1 MAEKTLSIK
10 ILLNDKQ
17 FMSGMRK
24 TSSFLKKLGG
34 NMQKT
39 GKNLS
44 RNLTLPILAFGAASV
59 KAFDKQQKA
68 LAQVEAGLRS
78 TGNAAGFT
86 SEQLQKMAADLQGK
100 TIFGDEVILKDATA
114 QLLTF
119 TNISGEQ
126 FARTQEAALDLA
138 TRLDGDLKSASIQL
152 GKALNDPV
160 ANLSALSRSGIQFS
174 EEQKATIKS
183 LAETNRLADAQTI
196 ILDELN
202 KQYGGSAEAA
212 AQAGLG
218 GIQQLQNSLGD
229 LAEEFGKIISE
240 NIGPFVEK
248 VKGLVGFLRGLT
260 DEQKKTIVQVAGFA
274 AALGPAIFLL
284 GKITTAIGGLLKI
297 IRVLGGVMATN
308 PIGLIA
314 TAIAGLVAGI
324 IFLATSSSD
333 TAIKIRNFFR
343 KMANGVIKVI
353 NEMIEGLNK
362 IPLVNID
369 LIDTLKLEDFKKE
382 VKDTTTDVDNFT
394 KALKK
399 IPKKTT
405 ISIERSAA
413 PGRIEPKKT
422 GLIPTDTGGP
432 IKLEPIDKL
441 FQGEQEEF
449 KFGLA
454 AMLDFSDEYIESLQN
469 TLAEVSGL
477 ISGISDLFSQ
487 LHQKRM
493 MELDNERA
501 KEIEN
506 INQSLMSEEKKE
518 KAINDINE
526 KFAKKKAE
534 ADKKQAKRSKAI
546 AVLEATIAAALA
558 VVQALPKVGL
568 AIAVGALGA
577 AKVALIKSTPIP
589 AFADGGLVTGATLGL
604 VGEGPGTSMSN
615 PEVIAPLDKLQN
627 LIGQGN
633 GSVEVF
639 GRISGSDIL
648 ISSDRA
654 RKNRDRTRGF

>member
-1 MAEKTLSIK
+1 MAEKNLSIK
-10 ILLNDKQ
+10 LSLNDKQ
-17 FMSGMRK
+17 FMSGLRK
-24 TSSFLKKLGG
+24 ASSSMKRFGKS
-34 NMQKT
+34 MQKT
-39 GKNLS
+39 GKSLS
-44 RNLTLPILAFGAASV
+44 RNLTLPILAFGAASL

-68 LAQVEAGLRS
+68 LAQVESGLIS

-86 SEQLQKMAADLQGK
+86 SEQLQKMASDLQGK

-183 LAETNRLADAQTI
+183 LAETNRLADAQTL

-229 LAEEFGKIISE
+229 LAEEFGKIISD

-248 VKGLVGFLRGLT
+248 IKGLVGFLRGLT
-260 DEQKKTIVQVAGFA
+260 DEQKKTIVQVAAFA
-274 AALGPAIFLL
+274 AALGPAIFLV
-284 GKITTAIGGLLKI
+284 GKIVATIGGLIKI
-297 IRVLGGVMATN
+297 IRVLTIVMAAN

-324 IFLATSSSD
+324 IYLATSSSE
-333 TAIKIRNFFR
+333 TAVKIRNFFK
-343 KMANGVIKVI
+343 KMANGVIEVI
-353 NEMIEGLNK
+353 NKMILAINK
-362 IPLVNID
+362 IPGLDID
-369 LIDTLKLEDFKKE
+369 LIDTLDLEEFKKE
-382 VKDTTTDVDNFT
+382 VNETTDDVDNLT
-394 KALKK
+394 KSIKK

-405 ISIERSAA
+405 ITIERKAA
-413 PGRIEPKKT
+413 PGKIESKKT
-422 GLIPTDTGGP
+422 GQV
-432 IKLEPIDKL
+432 PIDLSRPTELEKIADIKPDGL
-441 FQGEQEEF
+441 ESFEEAF
-449 KFGLA
+449 F
-454 AMLDFSDEYIESLQN
+454 DFSEEYKKSLMN
-469 TLAEVSGL
+469 TFSE
-477 ISGISDLFSQ
+477 ISNLMGGVSDLFSQ
-487 LHQKRM
+487 LHNRRITQ
-493 MELDNERA
+493 LDNERA

-506 INQSLMSEEKKE
+506 INNSLMSEEAKE
-518 KAINDINE
+518 KAINNIND
-526 KFAKKKAE
+526 KFDKKKAA
-534 ADKKQAKRSKAI
+534 ADKKQAKRAKAI
-546 AVLEATIAAALA
+546 AILEATVATAAAVVKALPNIPLSIAAG
-558 VVQALPKVGL
+558 V
-568 AIAVGALGA
+568 IGA
-577 AKVALIKSTPIP
+577 AQIATIASTQIP
-589 AFADGGLVTGATLGL
+589 AFAEGGLVSGATLGL
-604 VGEGPGTSMSN
+604 IGEGPGTSMSN
-615 PEVIAPLDKLQN
+615 PEVIAPLDKLQSM
-627 LIGQGN
+627 IGQGN

-654 RKNRDRTRGF
+654 RKNRDRTRGY

>member
-1 MAEKTLSIK
+1 MAEKNLSIK
-10 ILLNDKQ
+10 LSLNDKQ
-17 FMSGMRK
+17 FMSGLRK
-24 TSSFLKKLGG
+24 ASSSMKRFGKS
-34 NMQKT
+34 MQKT
-39 GKNLS
+39 GKSLS
-44 RNLTLPILAFGAASV
+44 RNLTLPILAFGAASL

-68 LAQVEAGLRS
+68 LAQVESGLIS

-86 SEQLQKMAADLQGK
+86 SEQLQKMASDLQGK

-183 LAETNRLADAQTI
+183 LAETNRLADAQTL

-229 LAEEFGKIISE
+229 LAEEFGKIISD

-248 VKGLVGFLRGLT
+248 IKGLVGFLRGLT
-260 DEQKKTIVQVAGFA
+260 DEQKKTIVQVAAFA
-274 AALGPAIFLL
+274 AALGPVIFLV
-284 GKITTAIGGLLKI
+284 GKIVATIGGLIKI
-297 IRVLGGVMATN
+297 IRVLTIVMAAN

-324 IFLATSSSD
+324 IYLATSSSE
-333 TAIKIRNFFR
+333 TAVKIRNFFK
-343 KMANGVIKVI
+343 KMANGVIKVL

-369 LIDTLKLEDFKKE
+369 LLDTLDLEEFKKE
-382 VKDTTTDVDNFT
+382 VNETTDDVDNLT
-394 KALKK
+394 KSIKK
-399 IPKKTT
+399 IPKKRT
-405 ISIERSAA
+405 ITIERKAA
-413 PGRIEPKKT
+413 PGKIESKKT
-422 GLIPTDTGGP
+422 GQVKTDLSLPTE
-432 IKLEPIDKL
+432 LEGVADIEPSGLKSFEEAFFD
-441 FQGEQEEF
+441 FSEEF
-449 KFGLA
+449 KNSL
-454 AMLDFSDEYIESLQN
+454 MNTFSE
-469 TLAEVSGL
+469 
-477 ISGISDLFSQ
+477 ISNLMGGVSDLFSQ
-487 LHQKRM
+487 LHNKRM
-493 MELDNERA
+493 IELDNEKA
-501 KEIEN
+501 KELEKIE
-506 INQSLMSEEKKE
+506 SSKMSEEDKE
-518 KAINDINE
+518 TAINDLNE
-526 KFAKKKAE
+526 KFDKKKAE
-534 ADKKQAKRSKAI
+534 ADKKQAKRAKAMAI
-546 AVLEATIAAALA
+546 LEATVATAAA
-558 VVQALPKVGL
+558 VVKALPNIPL
-568 AIAVGALGA
+568 SIATGVIGA
-577 AKVALIKSTPIP
+577 AQIATIASTQIP
-589 AFADGGLVTGATLGL
+589 AFAEGGMVTGATLGL
-604 VGEGPGTSMSN
+604 IGEGPGTSMSN
-615 PEVIAPLDKLQN
+615 PEVIAPLDKLKSM
-627 LIGQGN
+627 IGEGQ

-654 RKNRDRTRGF
+654 RKNRDRTRGY

>member
-1 MAEKTLSIK
+1 MAEKNLSIK
-10 ILLNDKQ
+10 LSLNDKQ
-17 FMSGMRK
+17 FMSGLRK
-24 TSSFLKKLGG
+24 ASSSMKRFGKS
-34 NMQKT
+34 MQKT
-39 GKNLS
+39 GKSLS
-44 RNLTLPILAFGAASV
+44 RNLTLPILAFGAASL

-68 LAQVEAGLRS
+68 LAQVESGLIS

-86 SEQLQKMAADLQGK
+86 SEQLQKMASDLQGK

-183 LAETNRLADAQTI
+183 LAETNRLADAQTL

-229 LAEEFGKIISE
+229 LAEEFGKIISD

-248 VKGLVGFLRGLT
+248 IKGLVGFLRGLT
-260 DEQKKTIVQVAGFA
+260 DEQKKTIVQVAAFA
-274 AALGPAIFLL
+274 AALGPAIFLV
-284 GKITTAIGGLLKI
+284 GKIVATIGGLIKI
-297 IRVLGGVMATN
+297 IRVLTIVMAAN

-324 IFLATSSSD
+324 IYLATSSSE
-333 TAIKIRNFFR
+333 TAVKIRNFFK
-343 KMANGVIKVI
+343 KMANGVIEVI
-353 NEMIEGLNK
+353 NKMILAINK
-362 IPLVNID
+362 IPGLDID
-369 LIDTLKLEDFKKE
+369 LIDTLDLEEFKKE
-382 VKDTTTDVDNFT
+382 VNETTDDVDNLT
-394 KALKK
+394 KSIKK
-399 IPKKTT
+399 IPKKRT
-405 ISIERSAA
+405 ITIERKAA
-413 PGRIEPKKT
+413 PGKIESKKT
-422 GLIPTDTGGP
+422 GQV
-432 IKLEPIDKL
+432 PIDLSRPTELEKIADIKPDGL
-441 FQGEQEEF
+441 ESFEEAF
-449 KFGLA
+449 F
-454 AMLDFSDEYIESLQN
+454 DFSEEYKKSLMN
-469 TLAEVSGL
+469 TFSE
-477 ISGISDLFSQ
+477 ISNLMGGVSDLFSQ
-487 LHQKRM
+487 LHNRRITQ
-493 MELDNERA
+493 LDNERA

-506 INQSLMSEEKKE
+506 INNSLMSEEAKE
-518 KAINDINE
+518 KAINNIND
-526 KFAKKKAE
+526 KFDKKKAA
-534 ADKKQAKRSKAI
+534 ADKKQAKRAKAI
-546 AVLEATIAAALA
+546 AILEATVATAAAVVKALPNIPLSIAAG
-558 VVQALPKVGL
+558 V
-568 AIAVGALGA
+568 IGA
-577 AKVALIKSTPIP
+577 AQIATIASTQIP
-589 AFADGGLVTGATLGL
+589 AFAEGGLVSGATLGL
-604 VGEGPGTSMSN
+604 IGEGPGTSMSN
-615 PEVIAPLDKLQN
+615 PEVIAPLDKLQSM
-627 LIGQGN
+627 IGQGN

-654 RKNRDRTRGF
+654 RKNRDRTRGY

>member
-1 MAEKTLSIK
+1 MAEKNLSIK
-10 ILLNDKQ
+10 LSLNDKQ
-17 FMSGMRK
+17 FMSGLRK
-24 TSSFLKKLGG
+24 ASSSMKRFGKS
-34 NMQKT
+34 MQKT
-39 GKNLS
+39 GKSLS
-44 RNLTLPILAFGAASV
+44 RNLTLPILAFGAASL

-68 LAQVEAGLRS
+68 LAQVESGLIS

-86 SEQLQKMAADLQGK
+86 SEQLQKMASDLQGK

-183 LAETNRLADAQTI
+183 LAETNRLADAQTL

-229 LAEEFGKIISE
+229 LAEEFGKIISD

-248 VKGLVGFLRGLT
+248 IKGLVGFLRGLT
-260 DEQKKTIVQVAGFA
+260 DEQKKTIVQVAAFA
-274 AALGPAIFLL
+274 AALGPVIFLV
-284 GKITTAIGGLLKI
+284 GKIVATIGGLIKI
-297 IRVLGGVMATN
+297 IRVLTIVMAAN

-324 IFLATSSSD
+324 IYLATSSSE
-333 TAIKIRNFFR
+333 TAVKIRNFFK
-343 KMANGVIKVI
+343 KMANGVIKVL

-369 LIDTLKLEDFKKE
+369 LIDTLDLEEFKKE
-382 VKDTTTDVDNFT
+382 VNETTDDVDNLT
-394 KALKK
+394 KSIKK
-399 IPKKTT
+399 IPKKRT
-405 ISIERSAA
+405 ITIERKAA
-413 PGRIEPKKT
+413 PARIEPKKT
-422 GLIPTDTGGP
+422 GQV
-432 IKLEPIDKL
+432 PIDLSRPTELEKIADIKPDGL
-441 FQGEQEEF
+441 ESFEEAF
-449 KFGLA
+449 F
-454 AMLDFSDEYIESLQN
+454 DFSEEYKKSLMN
-469 TLAEVSGL
+469 TFSE
-477 ISGISDLFSQ
+477 ISNLMGGVSDLFSQ
-487 LHQKRM
+487 LHNRRITQ
-493 MELDNERA
+493 LDNERA

-506 INQSLMSEEKKE
+506 INNSLMSEEAKE
-518 KAINDINE
+518 KAINNIND
-526 KFAKKKAE
+526 KFDKKKAA
-534 ADKKQAKRSKAI
+534 ADKKQAKRAKAI
-546 AVLEATIAAALA
+546 AILEATVATAAAVVKALPNIPLSIAAG
-558 VVQALPKVGL
+558 V
-568 AIAVGALGA
+568 IGA
-577 AKVALIKSTPIP
+577 AQIATIASTQIP
-589 AFADGGLVTGATLGL
+589 AFAEGGLVSGATLGL
-604 VGEGPGTSMSN
+604 IGEGPGTSMSN
-615 PEVIAPLDKLQN
+615 PEVIAPLDKLQSM
-627 LIGQGN
+627 IGQGN

-654 RKNRDRTRGF
+654 RKNRDRTRGY

>member
-1 MAEKTLSIK
+1 MAQKNLSIK
-10 ILLNDKQ
+10 LSLNDKQ
-17 FMSGMRK
+17 FMTGLRK
-24 TSSFLKKLGG
+24 ASSSMKRFG
-34 NMQKT
+34 NSMQKT

-68 LAQVEAGLRS
+68 LAQVESGLIS

-86 SEQLQKMAADLQGK
+86 SDQLQKMASNLQAK

-183 LAETNRLADAQTI
+183 LAETNRLADAQTL

-212 AQAGLG
+212 AQAGIG

-229 LAEEFGKIISE
+229 LAEEFGKIISD

-248 VKGLVGFLRGLT
+248 IKGLVGFLKGLT

-284 GKITTAIGGLLKI
+284 GKITTAVGGLLKI
-297 IRVLGGVMATN
+297 IRVLGIVMAAN

-324 IFLATSSSD
+324 IYLATSSSE
-333 TAIKIRNFFR
+333 TAVKIRNFFR
-343 KMANGVIKVI
+343 KMANGVIEVI
-353 NEMIEGLNK
+353 NNMIMAINK
-362 IPLVNID
+362 IPGLDID
-369 LIDTLKLEDFKKE
+369 LIDTLELEEFKKE
-382 VKDTTTDVDNFT
+382 VKDTTTDVDNLT
-394 KALKK
+394 KSIKA
-399 IPKKTT
+399 IPKKTPIT
-405 ISIERSAA
+405 IERKAA

-422 GLIPTDTGGP
+422 GLVPTNLSLPTELEGVED
-432 IKLEPIDKL
+432 IKPEGLESFSEAFFD
-441 FQGEQEEF
+441 FSEEF
-449 KFGLA
+449 KN
-454 AMLDFSDEYIESLQN
+454 SLLNAFEQISQIMGS
-469 TLAEVSGL
+469 VSN
-477 ISGISDLFSQ
+477 LFSQ
-487 LHQKRM
+487 LHNKRM
-493 MELDNERA
+493 IELDNERA

-506 INQSLMSEEKKE
+506 INNSLMSEEAKE
-518 KAINDINE
+518 KAINNINE
-526 KFAKKKAE
+526 KFDKKKAD
-534 ADKKQAKRSKAI
+534 ADKKQAKRAKAVAI
-546 AVLEATIAAALA
+546 LEATVATAAAVVKALPNVPLSIAAG
-558 VVQALPKVGL
+558 V
-568 AIAVGALGA
+568 IGA
-577 AKVALIKSTPIP
+577 AQIATIASTQIP

-615 PEVIAPLDKLQN
+615 PEVIAPLDKLKSM
-627 LIGQGN
+627 IGQGQ

-654 RKNRDRTRGF
+654 RKNRDRTRGY

>member
-1 MAEKTLSIK
+1 MAEKTLSVK
-10 ILLNDKQ
+10 LSLNDRQ
-17 FMSGMRK
+17 FMSGLRK
-24 TSSFLKKLGG
+24 ASSSMKRFGKS
-34 NMQKT
+34 MQKT

-68 LAQVEAGLRS
+68 LAQVESGLRS

-183 LAETNRLADAQTI
+183 LAETNRLADAQTL

-212 AQAGLG
+212 AQAGIG

-229 LAEEFGKIISE
+229 LGEEFGKIISD

-248 VKGLVGFLRGLT
+248 VKSLVGFLRGLT

-284 GKITTAIGGLLKI
+284 GKITTAVGGLLKI
-297 IRVLGGVMATN
+297 IRVLGVVMAAN

-324 IFLATSSSD
+324 VFLATSSSE
-333 TAIKIRNFFR
+333 TAVKIRNFFR
-343 KMANGVIKVI
+343 KMANGVIEAI
-353 NEMIEGLNK
+353 NQMIKAINK
-362 IPLVNID
+362 IPGLDID
-369 LIDTLKLEDFKKE
+369 LIDTLDLEEFKKE
-382 VKDTTTDVDNFT
+382 VKDTTDGVDNIT
-394 KALKK
+394 KSINA

-405 ISIERSAA
+405 ITIERSAA
-413 PGRIEPKKT
+413 PGRIEPKKPGQIST
-422 GLIPTDTGGP
+422 DSSLPTELDGVEDIKPDGLESFSEAFFD
-432 IKLEPIDKL
+432 
-441 FQGEQEEF
+441 FSEEF
-449 KFGLA
+449 K
-454 AMLDFSDEYIESLQN
+454 STLQN
-469 TLAEVSGL
+469 TFSEISNLMGGVSN
-477 ISGISDLFSQ
+477 LFSQ
-487 LHQKRM
+487 IHNKRM
-493 MELDNERA
+493 IELDNERA
-501 KEIEN
+501 KEIDN
-506 INQSLMSEEKKE
+506 INNSLRSEEQKE
-518 KAINDINE
+518 AAINSIND
-526 KFAKKKAE
+526 KFDKKKAE
-534 ADKKQAKRSKAI
+534 ADKKQAKRAKAMAI
-546 AVLEATIAAALA
+546 LEATVATAAA
-558 VVQALPKVGL
+558 VVKALPNIPL
-568 AIAVGALGA
+568 SIATGVIGA
-577 AKVALIKSTPIP
+577 AQIATIASTQIP
-589 AFADGGLVTGATLGL
+589 AFAEGGMVTGATLGL

-615 PEVIAPLDKLQN
+615 PEVIAPLDKLKSM
-627 LIGQGN
+627 IGEGQ

-654 RKNRDRTRGF
+654 RKNRDRTRGY

>member
-68 LAQVEAGLRS
+68 LAQVESGLRS
-78 TGNAAGFT
+78 TGNAAGFA

-126 FARTQEAALDLA
+126 FARTQVAALDLA

-212 AQAGLG
+212 AQAGIG

-229 LAEEFGKIISE
+229 LGEEFGKIISD

-248 VKGLVGFLRGLT
+248 VKSLVGFLRGLT

-284 GKITTAIGGLLKI
+284 GKITTAVGGLLKI
-297 IRVLGGVMATN
+297 IRVLGVVMAAN

-324 IFLATSSSD
+324 AFLATSSSE
-333 TAIKIRNFFR
+333 TAVKIRNFFR

-369 LIDTLKLEDFKKE
+369 LIDTLELEDFKKE
-382 VKDTTTDVDNFT
+382 VKDTTDGVDNLT
-394 KALKK
+394 ESIKE

-413 PGRIEPKKT
+413 PGRIEPKKPGQISN
-422 GLIPTDTGGP
+422 GLSIPTTLEGVETPEFGDN
-432 IKLEPIDKL
+432 IIDEFELAQNKLKETASV
-441 FQGEQEEF
+441 FEST
-449 KFGLA
+449 FGSMSDA
-454 AMLDFSDEYIESLQN
+454 ADASFSDIAKSAAN
-469 TLAEVSGL
+469 AAREV
-477 ISGISDLFSQ
+477 I
-487 LHQKRM
+487 K
-493 MELDNERA
+493 
-501 KEIEN
+501 
-506 INQSLMSEEKKE
+506 
-518 KAINDINE
+518 
-526 KFAKKKAE
+526 
-534 ADKKQAKRSKAI
+534 
-546 AVLEATIAAALA
+546 AALA
-558 VVQALPKVGL
+558 EAIAKQISNILFTVPFPFNLALAAGAGV
-568 AIAVGALGA
+568 AVGALCD
-577 AKVALIKSTPIP
+577 KPIP
-589 AFADGGLVTGATLGL
+589 AFAQGGMVTGATLGL

-615 PEVIAPLDKLQN
+615 PEVIAPLDKLKSM
-627 LIGQGN
+627 IGEGQ

-654 RKNRDRTRGF
+654 RKNRDRTRGY

>member
-1 MAEKTLSIK
+1 MAEKNLSIK
-10 ILLNDKQ
+10 LSLNDKQ
-17 FMSGMRK
+17 FMSGLRK
-24 TSSFLKKLGG
+24 ASSSMKRFGKS
-34 NMQKT
+34 MQKT
-39 GKNLS
+39 GKSLS
-44 RNLTLPILAFGAASV
+44 RNLTLPILAFGAASL

-68 LAQVEAGLRS
+68 LAQVESGLIS

-86 SEQLQKMAADLQGK
+86 SEQLQKMASDLQGK

-183 LAETNRLADAQTI
+183 LAETNRLADAQTL

-229 LAEEFGKIISE
+229 LAEEFGKIISD

-248 VKGLVGFLRGLT
+248 IKGLVGFLRGLT
-260 DEQKKTIVQVAGFA
+260 DEQKKTIVQVAAFA
-274 AALGPAIFLL
+274 AALGPAIFLV
-284 GKITTAIGGLLKI
+284 GKIVATIGGLIKI
-297 IRVLGGVMATN
+297 IRVLTIVMAAN

-324 IFLATSSSD
+324 IYLATSSSE
-333 TAIKIRNFFR
+333 TAVKIRNFFK
-343 KMANGVIKVI
+343 KMANGVIEVI
-353 NEMIEGLNK
+353 NKMILAINK
-362 IPLVNID
+362 IPGLDID
-369 LIDTLKLEDFKKE
+369 LIDTLDLEEFKKE
-382 VKDTTTDVDNFT
+382 VNETTDDVDNLT
-394 KALKK
+394 KSIKK
-399 IPKKTT
+399 IPKKRT
-405 ISIERSAA
+405 ITIERKAA
-413 PGRIEPKKT
+413 PARIEPKKT
-422 GLIPTDTGGP
+422 GQV
-432 IKLEPIDKL
+432 PIDLSRPTELEKIADIKPDGL
-441 FQGEQEEF
+441 ESFEEAF
-449 KFGLA
+449 F
-454 AMLDFSDEYIESLQN
+454 DFSEEYKKSLMN
-469 TLAEVSGL
+469 TFSE
-477 ISGISDLFSQ
+477 ISNLMGGVSDLFSQ
-487 LHQKRM
+487 LHNRRITQ
-493 MELDNERA
+493 LDNERA

-506 INQSLMSEEKKE
+506 INNSLMSEEAKE
-518 KAINDINE
+518 KAINNIND
-526 KFAKKKAE
+526 KFDKKKAA
-534 ADKKQAKRSKAI
+534 ADKKQAKRAKAI
-546 AVLEATIAAALA
+546 AILEATVATAAAVVKALPNIPLSIAAG
-558 VVQALPKVGL
+558 V
-568 AIAVGALGA
+568 IGA
-577 AKVALIKSTPIP
+577 AQIATIASTQIP
-589 AFADGGLVTGATLGL
+589 AFAEGGLVSGATLGL
-604 VGEGPGTSMSN
+604 IGEGPGTSMSN
-615 PEVIAPLDKLQN
+615 PEVIAPLDKLQSM
-627 LIGQGN
+627 IGQGN

-654 RKNRDRTRGF
+654 RKNRDRTRGY

>member
-1 MAEKTLSIK
+1 
-10 ILLNDKQ
+10 
-17 FMSGMRK
+17 
-24 TSSFLKKLGG
+24 
-34 NMQKT
+34 MQKT

-68 LAQVEAGLRS
+68 LAQVEAGLKS

-86 SEQLQKMAADLQGK
+86 SEQLQKMASDLQAK

-183 LAETNRLADAQTI
+183 LAETNRLADAQTL

-212 AQAGLG
+212 AQAGIG

-229 LAEEFGKIISE
+229 LAEEFGKIISD

-248 VKGLVGFLRGLT
+248 IKGLVGFLKGLT

-284 GKITTAIGGLLKI
+284 GKITTAVGGLLKI
-297 IRVLGGVMATN
+297 IRVLGIVMAAN

-324 IFLATSSSD
+324 IYLATSSSE
-333 TAIKIRNFFR
+333 TAVKIRNFFR
-343 KMANGVIKVI
+343 KMANGVIEVI
-353 NEMIEGLNK
+353 NNMIMAINK
-362 IPLVNID
+362 IPGLDID
-369 LIDTLKLEDFKKE
+369 LIDTLELEEFKKE
-382 VKDTTTDVDNFT
+382 VKDTTTDVDNLT
-394 KALKK
+394 KSIKA
-399 IPKKTT
+399 IPKKTPIT
-405 ISIERSAA
+405 IERKAA

-422 GLIPTDTGGP
+422 GLVPTNLSLPTELEGVED
-432 IKLEPIDKL
+432 IKPEGLESFSEAFFD
-441 FQGEQEEF
+441 FSEEF
-449 KFGLA
+449 KN
-454 AMLDFSDEYIESLQN
+454 SLLNAFEQISQIMGS
-469 TLAEVSGL
+469 VSN
-477 ISGISDLFSQ
+477 LFSQ
-487 LHQKRM
+487 LHNKRM
-493 MELDNERA
+493 IELDNERA

-506 INQSLMSEEKKE
+506 INNSLMSEEAKE
-518 KAINDINE
+518 KAINNINE
-526 KFAKKKAE
+526 KFDKKKAD
-534 ADKKQAKRSKAI
+534 ADKKQAKRAKAVAI
-546 AVLEATIAAALA
+546 LEATVATAAAVVKALPNVPLSIAAG
-558 VVQALPKVGL
+558 V
-568 AIAVGALGA
+568 IGA
-577 AKVALIKSTPIP
+577 AQIATIASTQIP

-615 PEVIAPLDKLQN
+615 PEVIAPLDKLKSM
-627 LIGQGN
+627 IGQGQ

-654 RKNRDRTRGF
+654 RKNRDRTRGY

>member
-68 LAQVEAGLRS
+68 LAQVESGLRS

-126 FARTQEAALDLA
+126 FARTQVAALDLA

-212 AQAGLG
+212 ALAGLG
-218 GIQQLQNSLGD
+218 GITQLQNSLGD
-229 LAEEFGKIISE
+229 LGEEFGKIISD

-248 VKGLVGFLRGLT
+248 VKGLVEFLRSLT
-260 DEQKKTIVQVAGFA
+260 NEQKKTIVQVAGFA

-284 GKITTAIGGLLKI
+284 GKITTAVGGLIKI
-297 IRVLGGVMATN
+297 IRVLTIVMAAN

-324 IFLATSSSD
+324 IYLATSSSE
-333 TAIKIRNFFR
+333 TAVKIRNFFR
-343 KMANGVIKVI
+343 KMANGVIEVI
-353 NEMIEGLNK
+353 NKMILAINK
-362 IPLVNID
+362 IPGLDID
-369 LIDTLKLEDFKKE
+369 LIDTLDLEEFKKE
-382 VKDTTTDVDNFT
+382 VKDTKDGVDNLT
-394 KALKK
+394 KSIKA

-405 ISIERSAA
+405 ISTERSAA
-413 PGRIEPKKT
+413 PGRIEPKKP
-422 GLIPTDTGGP
+422 GQIPTNLSIPTTLEGVDTP
-432 IKLEPIDKL
+432 E
-441 FQGEQEEF
+441 
-449 KFGLA
+449 
-454 AMLDFSDEYIESLQN
+454 FSDNVIDEFELAQNKLKETASVFESTFGSMSDAADASFSDIAKSAAN
-469 TLAEVSGL
+469 AAREV
-477 ISGISDLFSQ
+477 I
-487 LHQKRM
+487 K
-493 MELDNERA
+493 
-501 KEIEN
+501 
-506 INQSLMSEEKKE
+506 
-518 KAINDINE
+518 
-526 KFAKKKAE
+526 
-534 ADKKQAKRSKAI
+534 
-546 AVLEATIAAALA
+546 AALA
-558 VVQALPKVGL
+558 EAIAKQISNILFTVPFPFNL
-568 AIAVGALGA
+568 AVAAGAGVAVGALFDKA
-577 AKVALIKSTPIP
+577 IP
-589 AFADGGLVTGATLGL
+589 AFADGGMVTGSTLGL
-604 VGEGPGTSMSN
+604 IGEGPGTSMSN
-615 PEVIAPLDKLQN
+615 PEVIAPLDKLKSM
-627 LIGQGN
+627 IGEGQ

-654 RKNRDRTRGF
+654 RKNRDRTRGY